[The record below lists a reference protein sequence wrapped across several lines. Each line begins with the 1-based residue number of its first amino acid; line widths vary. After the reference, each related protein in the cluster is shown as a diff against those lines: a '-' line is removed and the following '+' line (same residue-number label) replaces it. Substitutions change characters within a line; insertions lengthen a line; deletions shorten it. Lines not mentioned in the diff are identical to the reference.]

1 MIARLIDLSI
11 RERALVAALA
21 AALLIGGFVAFR
33 ALNVEVYPDPSPP
46 TIEIIAQN
54 AGWSAEEMERQITIP
69 LETELN
75 GMLGLETI
83 RTISLFGLTDV
94 KCYFREGT
102 DYSAARQEVLNRL
115 PAASLP
121 AGVQPEISPWS
132 ALGEIYRYQ
141 LVGENLTPRELKEA
155 QDWILARQFK
165 QIPGILDV
173 VGFGGPTKEFHVDLD
188 PNRLIAFGV
197 SVPDVMSALARSNS
211 NVGANY
217 LDAGEQSYN
226 IRGIGLFAGTED
238 IGNVMVASRSGT
250 PLYVRQLGEVTIGDK
265 VRLGTVGMDDQSDVV
280 TGIVYM
286 RRGEQ
291 TRPTLERVRAK
302 VAEINASGILPRGM
316 RIVPYYDRTDLIG
329 VTTRT
334 VEHTLVEGMLLVAFI
349 MIAFLGDL
357 RAALVVTL
365 SIPLSLLL
373 TFIVMVLRG
382 DSANLISMGAI
393 DFGIIVD
400 ASVIMVENIHRR
412 LGHDLGGGAHARRG
426 IVDAG
431 REVAAPILFSTAV
444 IIVAFLPLFTMRGV
458 EGRMFT
464 PMAITYGLA
473 LSAALLLALT
483 CSPALSSL
491 VLKPH
496 PPEHVTPIVR
506 WLNRAYTPL
515 LSASMARPV
524 LTLALAGA
532 VVAATMAATPL
543 LGGEFMPKLEEG
555 NLWIRATMPNEI
567 SFAYS
572 NQLSDRMRAV
582 IRKYPEVLN
591 VVSQLGRP
599 DDGTDPVGWF
609 NCDFFVNLRPR
620 AEWPKGTTK
629 DDLVRRMEA
638 DLEQIPGV
646 AYNFSQNI
654 QDNVNEAM
662 SGVKGENSIKLFG
675 NDLDQLQSSANEIKE
690 VMKSVPGVTD
700 LGVYAMLGQPNLLIR
715 IDRQRAARYGV
726 VADDVNGIVQAAI
739 GGQAVTQVLDGERRF
754 DVVVRF
760 LPRFRSAADDVASIP
775 VKTPTGHVPLR
786 EVADIVKQNGASFI
800 YREGNARY
808 LPIKFSVRG
817 RDLEGTIG
825 DATARIEQAVHLPP
839 GYRVEWAGE
848 FQQLRA
854 AIARLLVIVPITL
867 ALIVAL
873 LWCYFRSVRDTLIV
887 FGAVPMALVGG
898 VVSLLVTGTSFSIS
912 AAVGFISL
920 FGVSM
925 LNGVVLIASINGLRA
940 AGASLYDAVLLG
952 SQQRLR
958 PVMMAS
964 LAAGIGL
971 LPAALATGIGSETQ
985 QPLARVVVGGM
996 ITAPALTLVV
1006 LPAVYLVVHRLADA
1020 CASRRVVDG
1029 VPSSALVNEEFGIR

>member
-1 MIARLIDLSI
+1 MIARLIDLSV
-11 RERALVAALA
+11 RERAMVAAA
-21 AALLIGGFVAFR
+21 AALLLLGGIVAFQS
-33 ALNVEVYPDPSPP
+33 LNVEVYPDPSPP
-46 TIEIIAQN
+46 TIEVIAQN

-75 GMLGLETI
+75 GMLGLETL
-83 RTISLFGLTDV
+83 RTISLFGLTDI
-94 KCYFREGT
+94 KIYFREGT
-102 DYSAARQEVLNRL
+102 DYYAARQEVLNRL
-115 PAASLP
+115 QSGTLP
-121 AGVQPEISPWS
+121 AGVQPQISPWS

-141 LVGENLTPRELKEA
+141 LVSDTASPRELKEA
-155 QDWILARQFK
+155 QDWILVRQFR

-188 PNRLIAFGV
+188 PSRLIAFGV
-197 SVPDVMSALARSNS
+197 SVPDVMNALARSNS

-226 IRGIGLFAGTED
+226 IRGIGLFAGADD

-250 PLYVRQLGEVTIGDK
+250 PLYLRQLGAVTVGNK
-265 VRLGTVGMDDQSDVV
+265 VRLGKVGKDDQPDVV

-302 VAEINASGILPRGM
+302 VDDINASGILPRGM
-316 RIVPYYDRTDLIG
+316 RVVPYYDRTDLIG
-329 VTTRT
+329 VTTAT
-334 VEHTLVEGMLLVAFI
+334 VEHTLIEGMLLVAFI

-400 ASVIMVENIHRR
+400 ASVIMVENVHRR
-412 LGHDLGGGAHARRG
+412 LSHDAPAGSAAARLS
-426 IVDAG
+426 IVAAG

-444 IIVAFLPLFTMRGV
+444 IIVAFMPLFTMRGV

-473 LSAALLLALT
+473 LSAALVLALT
-483 CSPALSSL
+483 YSPALSSL

-496 PPEHVTPIVR
+496 RAGHATPVVA
-506 WLNRAYTPL
+506 WLNRLY
-515 LSASMARPV
+515 RPV
-524 LTLALAGA
+524 LGASLAHPGGMIGIAAGA
-532 VVAATMAATPL
+532 VAVTMAMVPL

-555 NLWIRATMPNEI
+555 NLWIRAAMPNEI
-567 SFAYS
+567 SFPYAT
-572 NQLSDRMRAV
+572 QLADRMRGV
-582 IRKYPEVLN
+582 IRKYPEVVN

-599 DDGTDPVGWF
+599 DDGTDAVSWF
-609 NCDFFVNLRPR
+609 NCDFFVNLKPR
-620 AEWPKGTTK
+620 EQWPTGVVKA
-629 DDLVRRMEA
+629 DIVRQMEA

-646 AYNFSQNI
+646 TYNFSQNI

-675 NDLDQLQSSANEIKE
+675 NDLEQLQATANQIKE
-690 VMKSVPGVTD
+690 VMRNVPGITD

-726 VADDVNGIVQAAI
+726 VPDDVNGIVQAAI

-760 LPRFRSAADDVASIP
+760 LPQFRSAAEDVATIP
-775 VKTPTGHVPLR
+775 VKTPTGPVPLR
-786 EVADIVKQNGASFI
+786 EVADIVKQTGASFI
-800 YREGNARY
+800 YREGNVRY

-817 RDLEGTIG
+817 RDLESTIA
-825 DATARIEQAVHLPP
+825 DASARIGQLVPLPP
-839 GYRVEWAGE
+839 GYRIEWAGE

-854 AIARLLVIVPITL
+854 AIARLLIVVPITL
-867 ALIVAL
+867 GLILAL
-873 LWCYFRSVRDTLIV
+873 LYAYFRSIRDTLIV
-887 FGAVPMALVGG
+887 FGAVPMSLIGG

-925 LNGVVLIASINGLRA
+925 LNGVVLIASINGLRQ
-940 AGASLYDAVLLG
+940 AGSSLVEAVSIG
-952 SQQRLR
+952 SQQRVR

-971 LPAALATGIGSETQ
+971 LPAALATGVGSETQ

-996 ITAPALTLVV
+996 ITAPVLTLVV
-1006 LPAVYLVVHRLADA
+1006 LPALYLFVHRLAEA
-1020 CASRRVVDG
+1020 PARRRTAGDVRG
-1029 VPSSALVNEEFGIR
+1029 SALASE